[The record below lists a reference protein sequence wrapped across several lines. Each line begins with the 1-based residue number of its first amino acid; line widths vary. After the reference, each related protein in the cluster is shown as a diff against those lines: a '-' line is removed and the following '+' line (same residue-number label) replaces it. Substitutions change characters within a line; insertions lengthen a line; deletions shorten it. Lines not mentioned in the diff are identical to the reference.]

1 MSSSDQHIPG
11 SGSLENQGGPHFE
24 GRFGSTRDRIDE
36 FRAQQEAANGMN
48 QDTLDIDPSWEKP
61 ILDAPPSGGI
71 LRTIL
76 SLLLFIGVFYFIIPD
91 PWIVG
96 FVVVVLFIHEAGHL
110 AAMKAFGFRDLR
122 MLFVPL
128 LGALALGK
136 KELVKQSE
144 RVIILLAGPVPGIL
158 LGLPLLVFG
167 PREPIDFHSL
177 GLVFVILNLFNLLPI
192 TPLDGGRLI
201 ETLFFSR
208 SSTLKRGF
216 LLVSA
221 IGMLVVIW
229 VTQNWPLIILP
240 AAILLRFPGEIR
252 LDKLRK
258 RLQEEERWAERSYES
273 LSTEEY
279 WDLRPIVIDSFSKKT
294 ASDLRNK
301 PTASNE
307 RTIALQMQGALVP
320 PLQLDMSQGMRLITV
335 IAWLFFLTLP
345 FVVTLLSLLP
355 RYFGN

>member
-1 MSSSDQHIPG
+1 
-11 SGSLENQGGPHFE
+11 
-24 GRFGSTRDRIDE
+24 
-36 FRAQQEAANGMN
+36 MN
-48 QDTLDIDPSWEKP
+48 QTILDDDTGWVKP

-76 SLLLFIGVFYFIIPD
+76 SLLLFIGVFYFIVPD

-128 LGALALGK
+128 FGALALGK

-144 RVIILLAGPVPGIL
+144 RVIILLAGPLPGIL

-167 PREPIDFHSL
+167 PREPIDLPTL

-216 LLVSA
+216 LLLSA
-221 IGMLVVIW
+221 IGMLVVVFI
-229 VTQNWPLIILP
+229 TQNWPLIILP
-240 AAILLRFPGEIR
+240 AIILLRFPGEVR
-252 LDKLRK
+252 LDRLRK
-258 RLQEEERWAERSYES
+258 RLLDEARWADRSYES
-273 LSTEEY
+273 LSKEEY
-279 WDLRPIVIDSFSKKT
+279 WDLRPIVIESFSKKT
-294 ASDLRNK
+294 AKELRTK
-301 PTASNE
+301 HSASHE
-307 RTIALQMQGALVP
+307 RSIALQMQSALIP
-320 PLQLDMSQGMRLITV
+320 PLQLDMSQSMRMITV
-335 IAWLFFLTLP
+335 VAWLLFLTLP

-355 RYFGN
+355 KYFGG